1 MGRTHAFGADR
12 WSCVFEICRHPTEIP
27 MDSRKH
33 LIFSQLRWSAVSV
46 TWGSFFVESHDNKM
60 QQETV
65 RVRQRCAF
73 SLWEFSSRGAE
84 GHAMV
89 SVVPECV
96 RLSLTGAWSIYSR
109 VRSGSPTVSRTK
121 LHHLEG

>member
-1 MGRTHAFGADR
+1 MCRTHAFGADR

-65 RVRQRCAF
+65 PRPSEMCCFFVGVF
-73 SLWEFSSRGAE
+73 
-84 GHAMV
+84 
-89 SVVPECV
+89 
-96 RLSLTGAWSIYSR
+96 LTR
-109 VRSGSPTVSRTK
+109 R
-121 LHHLEG
+121 

>member
-1 MGRTHAFGADR
+1 MCRTHAFGAGR

-46 TWGSFFVESHDNKM
+46 TWGSFFVESHDDKM

-65 RVRQRCAF
+65 RVRQRCAV
-73 SLWEFSSRGAE
+73 SLWVFSSRGARDQ
-84 GHAMV
+84 
-89 SVVPECV
+89 VPNECV
-96 RLSLTGAWSIYSR
+96 RLSLTRAWSIYSR
-109 VRSGSPTVSRTK
+109 VRSCSPTVNRTK
-121 LHHLEG
+121 FQHLEG